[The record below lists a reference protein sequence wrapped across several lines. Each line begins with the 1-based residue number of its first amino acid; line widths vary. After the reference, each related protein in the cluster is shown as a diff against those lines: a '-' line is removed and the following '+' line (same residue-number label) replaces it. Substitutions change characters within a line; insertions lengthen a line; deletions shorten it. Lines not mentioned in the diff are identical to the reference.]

1 MSLNYL
7 KDDHDRF
14 FVSLDTTQMNRILWF
29 DKSSMLACM
38 EAGISGQDLEDS
50 LQKHG
55 LTLGHDPDSIELS
68 TLGEN
73 QRKFIFMDF

>member
-7 KDDHDRF
+7 KDDYSRF
-14 FVSLDTTQMNRILWF
+14 FISLDITQMNRILWF
-29 DKSSMLACM
+29 DKTSMLACM
-38 EAGISGQDLEDS
+38 EAGISGQDMENT

-68 TLGEN
+68 TLGKN
-73 QRKFIFMDF
+73 LFFNSFS